1 MRFFPGL
8 HRHWRFAGQRVGRVM
23 QPAMPFGRH
32 PACLC
37 GTIVNDPAATV
48 LRLVIDV
55 ALNIFANAFAKA
67 TGVELGA
74 DGRPVP
80 PRKDALQDTHAALPF
95 VRWNNWARYSR
106 NLRLWQVPQRSEEH
120 TSELQSLMRIS
131 YAVFCL

>member
-1 MRFFPGL
+1 
-8 HRHWRFAGQRVGRVM
+8 
-23 QPAMPFGRH
+23 MPFGRH

-95 VRWNNWARYSR
+95 VRWNNWASYSR
-106 NLRLWQVPQRSEEH
+106 NLRLWQVPQSPIGRDHRCGSRQ
-120 TSELQSLMRIS
+120 TTTAQELR
-131 YAVFCL
+131 VGNRV